1 MEPGRTLPRVV
12 LMCHAED
19 RIDAEGLAA
28 WIANSMRLVGIVVL
42 RERPARKMK
51 RVRSEI
57 RRVGLMRFL
66 DVLAFRAYYRLR
78 LARSDAAWIDAE
90 TARLRT
96 RYPVQLER
104 VPRLEDAEP
113 GTAAVR
119 GFVSSLQPHLMIA
132 RCKFILAPEV
142 FKLPRCGTFVLHP
155 GICPE
160 YRNAHGCFWALANR
174 DLARVGM
181 TLLQVDE
188 GIDTGR
194 VLLQSTYGFDE
205 VRESHVVIQYR
216 AVLENLEDIASTL
229 ISVCEQGCRPMSVE
243 GRRSA
248 AWGQPWLSAYWRWK
262 SAALKSR
269 GNGGPARVVR

>member
-1 MEPGRTLPRVV
+1 MERSAIRPRVV
-12 LMCHAED
+12 LMCHEED
-19 RIDAEGLAA
+19 RIDREGLAA
-28 WIANSMRLVGIVVL
+28 WIASSMHLAGIVIL
-42 RERPARKMK
+42 RERPGRKLK

-57 RRVGLMRFL
+57 RRVGLARFL
-66 DVLAFRAYYRLR
+66 DVIAFRAYYRLR
-78 LARSDAAWIDAE
+78 LTRSDAAWIDDE
-90 TARLRT
+90 TARLRA
-96 RYPVQLER
+96 RYPARLDDVATLEA
-104 VPRLEDAEP
+104 AEP

-119 GFVSSLQPHLMIA
+119 SFVSSLQPDLMIA

-160 YRNAHGCFWALANR
+160 YRNAHGCFWALAHR

-194 VLLQSTYGFDE
+194 VLLQSTYDFDE

-216 AVLENLEDIASTL
+216 AVLENLDDIASTL
-229 ISVCEQGCRPMSVE
+229 ISVCEQGCRPISVE

-248 AWGQPWLSAYWRWK
+248 VWGQPWLSAYRRWK
-262 SAALKSR
+262 SAARRSR
-269 GNGGPARVVR
+269 ATDGRGWAPR

>member
-1 MEPGRTLPRVV
+1 MQRTAIVPRVV
-12 LMCHAED
+12 LICHEED
-19 RIDAEGLAA
+19 RIDREGLAA
-28 WIANSMRLVGIVVL
+28 WIASSMRLAGIVVL
-42 RERPARKMK
+42 RERRGRKLK
-51 RVRSEI
+51 RIRSEI
-57 RRVGLMRFL
+57 RRVGLARFL

-78 LARSDAAWIDAE
+78 LARSDAAWIDDE
-90 TARLRT
+90 TARLRA
-96 RYPVQLER
+96 RYPA
-104 VPRLEDAEP
+104 RLDEVATIVDTEP
-113 GTAAVR
+113 GTPAVR
-119 GFVSSLQPHLMIA
+119 SFLCSLQPDLMIA
-132 RCKFILAPEV
+132 RCKFILEPEV
-142 FKLPRCGTFVLHP
+142 FNLPRCGTYVLHP

-216 AVLENLEDIASTL
+216 AVLENLKDIASTL

-269 GNGGPARVVR
+269 GNGGPGRVVR

>member
-1 MEPGRTLPRVV
+1 VEPGRVLPRVV

-19 RIDAEGLAA
+19 RIDTEGLAA
-28 WIANSMRLVGIVVL
+28 WIASSMRLAGIVIL
-42 RERPARKMK
+42 RETPVRKLK

-57 RRVGLMRFL
+57 RRVGPARFL
-66 DVLAFRAYYRLR
+66 DVIAFRAYYRLR
-78 LARSDAAWIDAE
+78 LARSDAAWIDE
-90 TARLRT
+90 EVRRLRA
-96 RYPVQLER
+96 RYPACLDDAATLEA
-104 VPRLEDAEP
+104 AEP

-119 GFVSSLQPHLMIA
+119 SFVSSLQPDLMIA
-132 RCKFILAPEV
+132 RCKFILGPEV
-142 FKLPRCGTFVLHP
+142 FRLPRCGTFVLHP

-181 TLLQVDE
+181 TLLEVDE

-194 VLLQSTYGFDE
+194 VLLQSSYDFDE

-216 AVLENLEDIASTL
+216 AVLENLDAIAGTL
-229 ISVCEQGCRPMSVE
+229 ISVCEQGRRPISVD

-248 AWGQPWLSAYWRWK
+248 VWGQPWLSAYRRWK
-262 SAALKSR
+262 SAARRLRATDAR
-269 GNGGPARVVR
+269 GWAAR